1 MHESQERG
9 ASGVGA
15 RSSRSEGGP
24 PGAIAPE
31 RLMAYLDG
39 ELAPEER
46 AEVEALLARH
56 TEAQRDLVLFRHL
69 HEDLSGIRLRTRATR
84 SSVWDRVHRRLS
96 RPLGWILIIGGTGAW
111 LGYGT
116 WMYVSSTVPTW
127 EKLMTGAVVIGVL
140 TLFTSVIHE
149 RYREW
154 LADPYRDVER

>member
-1 MHESQERG
+1 MHETQEGSASEAG
-9 ASGVGA
+9 AG
-15 RSSRSEGGP
+15 SSRSEGTP
-24 PGAIAPE
+24 PGPISPE

-46 AEVEALLARH
+46 AQVETLLARH

-69 HEDLSGIRLRTRATR
+69 HEDLSGIRLRTRAAR

-96 RPLGWILIIGGTGAW
+96 RPLGWLLIIAGTAAWLAYGAW
-111 LGYGT
+111 LYL
-116 WMYVSSTVPTW
+116 SSTIPTW

-154 LADPYRDVER
+154 LTDPYRDVER